1 MEEDRMEEKQLKP
14 WHGIVTFIVM
24 MIIFVAV
31 AVPVQRN
38 LGLIG
43 VGITELLLLVMALAA
58 AKLFKQ
64 DFKEVFPIH
73 KPKLRKVFGTLVFW
87 AGSFQI
93 CMLGTLLM
101 LILFPEEMGATS
113 SGLNEVVTD
122 GSIWLSI
129 FIVSLMPAVCEEAVH
144 RGFILHTF
152 RGVKREWVTV
162 LAMGIIFG
170 VFHMDPMRF
179 LTTGVLGACITWVML
194 KTGNMVYPML
204 FHAVNNLVPVLLAFA
219 MSSISGLLE
228 KVTEQ
233 TGQAGEAMQPLGNDS
248 RAYLI
253 TLGYYLFTSAV
264 APILL
269 LGGTTLLKPKG
280 EKLKTKYLVIAVV
293 IGAAFAVAGIAI
305 IAANFTYILEMQGL
319 SWEDLGL

>member
-1 MEEDRMEEKQLKP
+1 MEEKQLKP

-31 AVPVQRN
+31 ALPVQGN

-73 KPKLRKVFGTLVFW
+73 KPKLREVFGTLVFW
-87 AGSFQI
+87 VGSFQL
-93 CMLGTLLM
+93 CMLVTLLM

-113 SGLNEVVTD
+113 SGLNEVMTD

-162 LAMGIIFG
+162 LVMGIIFG

-179 LTTGVLGACITWVML
+179 LTTAVLGACITWVML
-194 KTGNMVYPML
+194 KTRNMVYPML
-204 FHAVNNLVPVLLAFA
+204 FHAVNNLVPVLISFA
-219 MSSISGLLE
+219 MASVAGLLE
-228 KVTEQ
+228 KVAEQ
-233 TGQAGEAMQPLGNDS
+233 TGQAGGGLQTLEAGGKT
-248 RAYLI
+248 YLV
-253 TLGYYLFTSAV
+253 TLGYYLFISAV